1 MMSGQKIQAYLLL
14 LQICQNL
21 RRNLQFPTQSNI
33 KMRLNLQKL
42 KILNPEENILHLI
55 KSKTLPVIVTNRK
68 VRKRKTLVIPIETY
82 LMPRGSM
89 KNISVVQRLVEVKL
103 SPEENHQC
111 LVQHR
116 FLLVIVMSRR
126 VRNRKVLIMSIRI

>member
-21 RRNLQFPTQSNI
+21 RRNLQSPTQSNI

-55 KSKTLPVIVTNRK
+55 KSKTLPVIVPNRK

-82 LMPRGSM
+82 LIPRGSM
-89 KNISVVQRLVEVKL
+89 KNISVVQRLVEVKMN
-103 SPEENHQC
+103 PEENHQYP
-111 LVQHR
+111 VQHR
-116 FLLVIVMSRR
+116 FLQVIVMNRR
-126 VRNRKVLIMSIRI
+126 IRNHKVLVISIRM

>member
-21 RRNLQFPTQSNI
+21 RRNLQSPTQSNI

-55 KSKTLPVIVTNRK
+55 KSKTLPVIVPNRK
-68 VRKRKTLVIPIETY
+68 VRKRKTLVIPIGTY
-82 LMPRGSM
+82 LIPRGSM
-89 KNISVVQRLVEVKL
+89 KSISVVQRLVEVKMN
-103 SPEENHQC
+103 PEENHQYP
-111 LVQHR
+111 VQHR
-116 FLLVIVMSRR
+116 FLQVIVMNRR
-126 VRNRKVLIMSIRI
+126 IRNRKVLVISIRI